1 MRNTGKDKLS
11 RYSITNK
18 KNKCLLVLGI
28 LLFFNTLLLS
38 SCSSQISTPTPDLS
52 KQDIPHSMKGYE
64 IYSWQ
69 DEGQWV
75 FKLITGTNRQ
85 KTIDEILSISEP
97 IQEDAWVNIKING
110 VDDLKIILGSLP
122 KDESLFWMAE
132 NGIETAAD
140 QSILLEY
147 PPDFMVEDIRRFC
160 EQIGVY
166 LTLSQ

>member
-1 MRNTGKDKLS
+1 
-11 RYSITNK
+11 
-18 KNKCLLVLGI
+18 
-28 LLFFNTLLLS
+28 
-38 SCSSQISTPTPDLS
+38 
-52 KQDIPHSMKGYE
+52 MKGYE

-85 KTIDEILSISEP
+85 KTIDEILSTSETT
-97 IQEDAWVNIKING
+97 QEDAWVNIKING
-110 VDDLKIILGSLP
+110 VDDLKIILGSFP

-140 QSILLEY
+140 QSIFLEY